1 MDFVVRRPEVQSG
14 SSCKGYTPYTS
25 LFFPLP
31 VCLLLQLTSENTS
44 LRANLIIH
52 VLVLNFL
59 GSMDLSCSTTESLF
73 HQHPLRY
80 FQLTVRNVLAQFSAI
95 LGGRK
100 AQVKH
105 PSGFR
110 RWSTT
115 APSCTPDQGNSHSS
129 ACVIYIHTCME
140 QKDCRRQINSAEEP
154 AGTYYLKNLSLNWTV
169 VVLLQSHP
177 WQTVFENT
185 QCTSSCLCIVRHCSL
200 SVLHS
205 TLGALN
211 LYNL

>member
-1 MDFVVRRPEVQSG
+1 M
-14 SSCKGYTPYTS
+14 
-25 LFFPLP
+25 
-31 VCLLLQLTSENTS
+31 
-44 LRANLIIH
+44 
-52 VLVLNFL
+52 
-59 GSMDLSCSTTESLF
+59 
-73 HQHPLRY
+73 
-80 FQLTVRNVLAQFSAI
+80 
-95 LGGRK
+95 
-100 AQVKH
+100 KH

-211 LYNL
+211 LYNLWKSACRVPTLPANRGHEDLTGSVFWEEGLAPCLRHRKSLLLYHQHAMGHITHSRTHSYIYLLGHHWTVFGKGLNCAGACAGPSLVT